1 MSKIK
6 YPDYTYNQTI
16 RMLRGDTTP
25 VSLDSAPGLLGHH
38 HFVLVWDGDAD
49 PTNASVTLGILTGVS
64 MTADK
69 MRFTVHTCSTD
80 FDLTYDN
87 AVYIRNDC
95 CPEVLVKTEGG
106 AFVGKL
112 VGIDYDKGMAVVQ
125 GKDGVGFWSLSIVT
139 YIDDVNTDRL
149 GLRTAEPAK
158 EEGNA

>member
-6 YPDYTYNQTI
+6 YPDFTYIQTL

-25 VSLDSAPGLLGHH
+25 VSLDSAPGLLGNH

-49 PTNASVTLGILTGVS
+49 PTNASATLGILTGVS

-69 MRFTVHTCSTD
+69 MRFTVHTCSSD

-87 AVYIRNDC
+87 AVYIHNDS
-95 CPEVLVKTEGG
+95 CPEVLVKAEGG

-112 VGIDYDKGMAVVQ
+112 VGIDYGKGMAVVQ
-125 GKDGVGFWSLSIVT
+125 GNDSMKFWPLSIVT